1 MHVPLA
7 RVIIAAPVLAWL
19 GWRFLRFIQHA
30 MQSIQ
35 YPFGLEY
42 GEGIVWQQALLIPGP
57 RMYGDINHFPF
68 IVYNYPPVYHL
79 AVRALA
85 ATGLDMLVAGR
96 SISLL
101 STIVIGLV
109 CARLAYMAT
118 PERLQRP
125 ARLAGATMAG
135 LSVFSCVPVI
145 QWSALMRV
153 DMLAV
158 ALSFAGLW
166 LIMTSIERPSHL
178 YLGLLLFLL
187 AIFTKQ
193 TSIAAPLASLP
204 VLLAVD
210 RRRTV
215 IACSVISLVGFGIL
229 LLLEVYTEEGFL
241 RHIVLYN
248 VSSYR
253 FSALLSGIEAEWP
266 ETLLL
271 LVTIAGVCVGWRG
284 LARERCWPN
293 LESFGRDV
301 AGSITTRT
309 LSIVSAHLF
318 ITSLMIP
325 MLGKAGAG
333 TNYLIET
340 MCVWSI
346 FVGIFVAWVLD
357 RSRGHPSREGA
368 FRVRGNAS
376 LNILLMGILIMQ
388 MALMPV
394 SIGALNSVTPKHIA
408 ELDSLR
414 LKMADS
420 TKPVLSEDMVLVLRA
435 GKEVS
440 LEPYI
445 IAELA
450 RQGLWDQRLIIDRI
464 NSHFFSM
471 IVTIGGRGTFPHGA
485 RYTPEVDSAIEA
497 AYPKSERVAGYI
509 IHRPDST

>member
-1 MHVPLA
+1 
-7 RVIIAAPVLAWL
+7 
-19 GWRFLRFIQHA
+19 
-30 MQSIQ
+30 
-35 YPFGLEY
+35 
-42 GEGIVWQQALLIPGP
+42 
-57 RMYGDINHFPF
+57 
-68 IVYNYPPVYHL
+68 
-79 AVRALA
+79 
-85 ATGLDMLVAGR
+85 
-96 SISLL
+96 
-101 STIVIGLV
+101 
-109 CARLAYMAT
+109 
-118 PERLQRP
+118 
-125 ARLAGATMAG
+125 
-135 LSVFSCVPVI
+135 
-145 QWSALMRV
+145 
-153 DMLAV
+153 MLAV
-158 ALSFAGLW
+158 ALSFGGLW
-166 LIMTSIERPSHL
+166 LIMTSIERPSHV
-178 YLGLLLFLL
+178 YLGLLFFLL

-204 VLLAVD
+204 VLLAVN

-215 IACSVISLVGFGIL
+215 VACSVISLVGLGIL

-241 RHIVLYN
+241 RHIVVYN

-271 LVTIAGVCVGWRG
+271 LVTIAGVCVGWRS
-284 LARERCWPN
+284 LARERCWPT

-301 AGSITTRT
+301 AASITTRT

-357 RSRGHPSREGA
+357 RSRDHPSREGA
-368 FRVRGNAS
+368 FGVRGNAS
-376 LNILLMGILIMQ
+376 LNILLMGILIIQ

-414 LKMADS
+414 LKMVDS

-435 GKEVS
+435 GKGVS

-464 NSHFFSM
+464 NAHFFSM
-471 IVTIGGRGTFPHGA
+471 IVTIGGRGTFPHDA